1 MVSGNRLVKLLVK
14 LGYEIV
20 RRKGSHITL
29 EKDTEIGKAQDN
41 NPLS

>member
-1 MVSGNRLVKLLVK
+1 VVSGNRLVKLLVK